1 MFAGPRTYAARV
13 LQLDQIER
21 ALVVTAH
28 PDDVDFGAAG
38 TVAVLTDA
46 GVAVTYCIVT
56 DGEAGGSDRTVSRTD
71 MAALR
76 RREQADAAM
85 HVGVTDIVWLGQA
98 DGRVEAN
105 LVLREA
111 ITRVIREVRPNVV
124 ITQPPQRVLERM
136 VGSHPDHIATGE
148 ATLCAVY
155 PDARNPF
162 AFPAL
167 LDDEGLEPWS
177 VPEVWVMGFGGT
189 GDGLTPIDITAT
201 IDRKT
206 KALLSHVSQ
215 LPDPDRIIGFV
226 RERAVATGA
235 ESDLP
240 DGALAETFR
249 VVQI

>member
-1 MFAGPRTYAARV
+1 M
-13 LQLDQIER
+13 LQPDQIER

-46 GVAVTYCIVT
+46 GVAVTYCLVT

-76 RREQADAAM
+76 RREQTDAAM
-85 HVGVTDIVWLGQA
+85 HVGVTDLVWLGHA

-105 LVLREA
+105 LALREA
-111 ITRVIREVRPNVV
+111 ISRVIRDVRPQVV
-124 ITQPPQRVLERM
+124 ITQSPQRVLDRT
-136 VGSHPDHIATGE
+136 VGSHPDHLAAGE
-148 ATLCAVY
+148 AALCAVY

-177 VPEVWVMGFGGT
+177 VPEVWLMAFGGR
-189 GDGLTPIDITAT
+189 GDGLTPVDITAH
-201 IDRKT
+201 IDRKV

-215 LPDPDRIIGFV
+215 MQDPDRIVGFV
-226 RERAVATGA
+226 RERATATATESGLA
-235 ESDLP
+235 E
-240 DGALAETFR
+240 GTLAETFR